1 MTGRRSASDG
11 APSADRLV
19 RLPRSADWLAATR
32 CGDLQA
38 AWMFRDKPQFIAL
51 EKDEF
56 SSITGV
62 SSDKGLQEKQIIDL
76 PKSKGGEAHSLG
88 ILPKKW

>member
-1 MTGRRSASDG
+1 
-11 APSADRLV
+11 
-19 RLPRSADWLAATR
+19 
-32 CGDLQA
+32 
-38 AWMFRDKPQFIAL
+38 MFRDKPQFIAL